1 MPYEY
6 LEEIATADIAFRAWD
21 PSLEGV
27 FVAAADA
34 TMNVMVEDLA
44 SIRPVVER
52 EIKIENESLETLL
65 FNFLQEFIYYKD
77 AETLLLRAPAIRIER
92 KDNNYILKARL
103 SGARLDPEWH
113 HTRVDVKAVTMHR
126 FSLEKT
132 GGVWEAF
139 VILDI

>member
-21 PSLEGV
+21 PSLEGA

-65 FNFLQEFIYYKD
+65 FDFLQEFIYYKD
-77 AETLLLRAPAIRIER
+77 AETRFRSFLNAARRGRRALRRH
-92 KDNNYILKARL
+92 Y
-103 SGARLDPEWH
+103 
-113 HTRVDVKAVTMHR
+113 
-126 FSLEKT
+126 
-132 GGVWEAF
+132 
-139 VILDI
+139 